1 MDLEPK
7 KKPLKK
13 LIKNAY
19 KENKLARNIL
29 AALYK
34 WEGHKA
40 HHWPKQIRKLLRYNK
55 SKCLIVNGL
64 IYYRN
69 QVFIPNLPKL

>member
-1 MDLEPK
+1 MDLKPE
-7 KKPLKK
+7 KKPLKE

-19 KENKLARNIL
+19 KENEFIRDIL

-34 WEGHKA
+34 WEGYKVCY
-40 HHWPKQIRKLLRYNK
+40 WPKQIRKLLYCNK
-55 SKCLIVNGL
+55 SECLIVDGL

-69 QVFIPNLPKL
+69 